1 MIRLQHPQRGKSRLN
16 IIPLINVVFLLLIFF
31 MLTSTAIQQA
41 IELPKAETAEENDS
55 ELIMLTIAMNGD
67 LEIDSEKVTLEMLG
81 TQLQRIMTKG
91 QKKLRIGADR
101 HLEFLRFGDVLDRV
115 REVGIVDFVIA
126 TEPMENS
133 SS

>member
-91 QKKLRIGADR
+91 QKKLRIEADR

-115 REVGIVDFVIA
+115 REDGIVDFVIA